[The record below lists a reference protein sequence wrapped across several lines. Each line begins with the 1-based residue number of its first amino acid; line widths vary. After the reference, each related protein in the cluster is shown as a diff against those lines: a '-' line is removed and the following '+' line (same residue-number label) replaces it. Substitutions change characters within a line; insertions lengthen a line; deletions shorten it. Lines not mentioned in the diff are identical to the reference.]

1 MGSVSELAPV
11 ANRSTRWGGARDERE
26 DEQEIFK
33 AVSLGEDEQLRGEN
47 GGKERRGK
55 ERKGKKRWSR
65 EQNLSQTLN

>member
-11 ANRSTRWGGARDERE
+11 ANRSTRTGGARDERE

-33 AVSLGEDEQLRGEN
+33 AVSLGEDEQLRRE
-47 GGKERRGK
+47 KWKKGK
-55 ERKGKKRWSR
+55 ERKSC

>member
-11 ANRSTRWGGARDERE
+11 ANRSTRRGGARDERE

-33 AVSLGEDEQLRGEN
+33 AVSLGEDEQLRGE
-47 GGKERRGK
+47 KWRKGK
-55 ERKGKKRWSR
+55 ERKLC